1 MTLFDIICREKFKI
15 GDGIED
21 EIGDLLKITLGFKK
35 LTTLDPNKPI
45 LKDGN
50 CKEVLRI
57 NRIFNSFQK
66 LLLILVFWQDFK
78 YSPTSHN
85 PSALEKL
92 IELSQIYML
101 VSIDKSGGGRTWQR
115 VRERIELSMSS
126 KKSTFTPS
134 HIKPSK

>member
-15 GDGIED
+15 GD

-92 IELSQIYML
+92 IELSQIYICL
-101 VSIDKSGGGRTWQR
+101 YQLTNLEVEEHGKG
-115 VRERIELSMSS
+115 
-126 KKSTFTPS
+126 
-134 HIKPSK
+134 